1 MSSGDTLVSWRALD
15 NEPPI
20 DEFAT
25 FETLLAIQVGLN
37 DPVFPILVFPD
48 AVHRY
53 GVFGAVMPAHY
64 AGGGISVELV
74 WMSPATS
81 GNCRWIVS
89 FKRVEDGVTNMSNL
103 FFGPQTQISATTN
116 GTAHVVDYDTLL
128 VSDGA
133 NMQGILA
140 GEYFYME
147 LFRDGI
153 TGLDTMTDDAR
164 LISIIISE
172 Q

>member
-1 MSSGDTLVSWRALD
+1 MASGDTLVSWRALD

-20 DEFAT
+20 DEFAV
-25 FETLLAIQVGLN
+25 FETFLAIQVGVN
-37 DPVFPILVFPD
+37 DPLFPILVFAD

-53 GVFGAVMPAHY
+53 GVFGATMPANY
-64 AGGGISVELV
+64 DGGGINVELV
-74 WMSPATS
+74 WMSAATS

-89 FKRVEDGVTNMSNL
+89 FLRVEDGVRNLSNL
-103 FFGPQTQISATTN
+103 FFGPQTQISAATN
-116 GTAHVVDYDTLL
+116 GTAHVVDYDTLA

-133 NMQGILA
+133 NMQDIAA
-140 GEYFYME
+140 GEYFYLE

-164 LISIIISE
+164 LLAIIISE